1 MILGPQREALTD
13 DALQAFLSESWG
25 VGATSDRIGCRLSG
39 PRLEH
44 AGATEI
50 VADGMVP
57 GCVQVPP
64 DGQPIVMLADCPS
77 TGGYPKIA
85 TVVSADL
92 GKLAQLLP
100 GRAASASA
108 LSDRRPSS

>member
-1 MILGPQREALTD
+1 
-13 DALQAFLSESWG
+13 
-25 VGATSDRIGCRLSG
+25 VGATSDRIGCRL
-39 PRLEH
+39 
-44 AGATEI
+44 AGEPLAHVGAKEI

-57 GCVQVPP
+57 GCIQVPP
-64 DGQPIVMLADCPS
+64 DGQPIVMLADCPT

-100 GRAASASA
+100 GEGRVRFEAAG
-108 LSDRRPSS
+108 

>member
-1 MILGPQREALTD
+1 VVLGPQREYFTE
-13 DALQAFLSESWG
+13 DAVARFLGETWS
-25 VGATSDRIGCRLSG
+25 VGATSDRIGCRLAG
-39 PRLEH
+39 ERLEH
-44 AGATEI
+44 AAAKEI

-57 GCVQVPP
+57 GCVQIPP

-85 TVVSADL
+85 TVVTADL

-100 GRAASASA
+100 GEGRVRFEPA
-108 LSDRRPSS
+108 